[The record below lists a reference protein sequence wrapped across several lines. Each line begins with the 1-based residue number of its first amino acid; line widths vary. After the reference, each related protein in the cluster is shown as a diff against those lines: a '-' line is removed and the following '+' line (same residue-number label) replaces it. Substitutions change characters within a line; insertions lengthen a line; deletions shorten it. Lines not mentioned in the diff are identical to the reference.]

1 MKVKFLGLFAALTV
15 LFSLSFL
22 SADAQDRYR
31 GERRHG
37 QYIKHPHNN
46 KHLKHGHSIKMR
58 HRHGIKGRSLT
69 LRERRSIDRYHK
81 QAIREHKRALKINKH
96 ARRMETHYGYG
107 R

>member
-1 MKVKFLGLFAALTV
+1 MKGKFLASLAALTI
-15 LFSLSFL
+15 LCSLSFFN
-22 SADAQDRYR
+22 ADAQHRYGVKGR
-31 GERRHG
+31 PEQH
-37 QYIKHPHNN
+37 IKHRHNG
-46 KHLKHGHSIKMR
+46 KHIKHGYHAKMK

-81 QAIREHKRALKINKH
+81 QAIREHKRALKYNKH